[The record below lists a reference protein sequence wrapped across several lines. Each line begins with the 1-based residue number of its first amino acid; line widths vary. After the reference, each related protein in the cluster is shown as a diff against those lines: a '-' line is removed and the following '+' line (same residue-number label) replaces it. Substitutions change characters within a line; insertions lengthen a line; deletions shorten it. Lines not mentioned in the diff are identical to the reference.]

1 MRVIVN
7 NSLYS
12 KNAVL
17 VAVKKQ
23 QGFADWKIEDYLED
37 STIVAFSKTNGAHSK
52 EECEQ
57 RFRQQ
62 LEDEQIREGL
72 EERFG
77 QVRDLLVS
85 AALSPIINMKV

>member
-23 QGFADWKIEDYLED
+23 QGFADWKIEEYLED
-37 STIVAFSKTNGAHSK
+37 STIVAFSKTNVAYSE

-62 LEDEQIREGL
+62 LDDEQIREGL

-85 AALSPIINMKV
+85 AALSPIVNMKV

>member
-23 QGFADWKIEDYLED
+23 QGFADWRIEEYLED
-37 STIVAFSKTNGAHSK
+37 STIVAFSKTNLAYSE

-62 LEDEQIREGL
+62 LDDEQIREGL

-77 QVRDLLVS
+77 MVRDLLVS
-85 AALSPIINMKV
+85 VALSPIVNSRV